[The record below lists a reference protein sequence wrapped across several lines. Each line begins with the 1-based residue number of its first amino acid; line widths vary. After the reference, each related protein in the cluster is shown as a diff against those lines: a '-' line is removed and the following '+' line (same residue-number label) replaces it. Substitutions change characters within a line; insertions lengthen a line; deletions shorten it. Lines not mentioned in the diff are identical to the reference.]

1 MTLAQRIDMLEE
13 VVLKFLG
20 SSAKEEALQRYLIKT
35 LEKYREKTAN
45 ERKRQSLLGRM
56 SLVKV

>member
-1 MTLAQRIDMLEE
+1 M
-13 VVLKFLG
+13 G

-45 ERKRQSLLGRM
+45 ERKDIKLHNDFVGMAELQQEDM
-56 SLVKV
+56 YTVIQNNKT